1 MERQLAS
8 VTRPISY
15 KYLIEEKLCE
25 LALRNRND
33 ADMAI
38 VDMLLV
44 LGGEYLLVDM
54 CLSKDMI
61 LTFLLN

>member
-25 LALRNRND
+25 LALRNRDD

-44 LGGEYLLVDM
+44 LGGEYQLVDM